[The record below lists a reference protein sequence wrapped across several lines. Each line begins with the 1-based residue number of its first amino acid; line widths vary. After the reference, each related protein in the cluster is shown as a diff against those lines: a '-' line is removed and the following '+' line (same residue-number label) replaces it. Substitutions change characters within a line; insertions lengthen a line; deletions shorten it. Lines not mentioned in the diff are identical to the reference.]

1 MAPLETCG
9 SECGEGGQWTLLGS
23 TIDPTTTYTRYTPA
37 LYTSCTSVAQPTP
50 PSPDTTTFY
59 TRYTTVVQPTPDMPT
74 LCTIYTRQAKFLPQN
89 PTRKKTI
96 FTTYVDLGRLNTPTS
111 LCTRYVNIHHINTS
125 LHLQTIYT
133 VTFQAGHVRSFQ
145 RSEFLTRQQTN

>member
-1 MAPLETCG
+1 MWICKSPQTKTQCSPFVRHNSLPVQQLAPLETCG

-37 LYTSCTSVAQPTP
+37 LYTSCTSLAQPTP

-74 LCTIYTRQAKFLPQN
+74 LCTIYTRTTRHAKCPPQN
-89 PTRKKTI
+89 PHQENPR
-96 FTTYVDLGRLNTPTS
+96 FTTYVVDQTRKLHSS
-111 LCTRYVNIHHINTS
+111 LDMYNRQYS
-125 LHLQTIYT
+125 PAIY
-133 VTFQAGHVRSFQ
+133 H
-145 RSEFLTRQQTN
+145 